1 MSDTNSEKLYI
12 YIYILRTQIDMSSV
26 GLERALEE
34 ETCL

>member
-1 MSDTNSEKLYI
+1 MSDTNSEKL